1 MFRRSLDRRLS
12 QVFEKLYS
20 VRLAQRLRY
29 LNEYLNLFLDWDS
42 YVDVVKSRINY
53 VFEIWKY
60 EKKIL
65 ELSQN
70 VRKMRYSCDTTNIA
84 NLVSKIFTT
93 KKNIWYCIWKQ
104 LELTMYIRG
113 STIVCDVDSKKEK
126 NWKSC
131 QEVHR

>member
-1 MFRRSLDRRLS
+1 MLFRRSLDRKFS

-53 VFEIWKY
+53 VLEIWKY
-60 EKKIL
+60 EKEVL

-70 VRKMRYSCDTTNIA
+70 VREIRYSCDGTT

-93 KKNIWYCIWKQ
+93 K
-104 LELTMYIRG
+104 ESM
-113 STIVCDVDSKKEK
+113 
-126 NWKSC
+126 
-131 QEVHR
+131 